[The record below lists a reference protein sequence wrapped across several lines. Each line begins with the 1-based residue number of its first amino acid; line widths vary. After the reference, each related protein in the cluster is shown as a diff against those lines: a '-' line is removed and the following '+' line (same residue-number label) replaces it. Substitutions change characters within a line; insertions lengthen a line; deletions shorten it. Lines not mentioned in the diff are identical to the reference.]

1 MDSRALDKLEIKL
14 DKLDERLDSMNEVQI
29 KMQANLAEHM
39 RRTEIAESSIK
50 ILQENTNKRLSVL
63 EAIKGNFSY
72 LGWVLFAGIN
82 GAEHILKLLHFIKG

>member
-1 MDSRALDKLEIKL
+1 MDSRTLDKLETKL
-14 DKLDERLDSMNEVQI
+14 DKLDERLDGMIITQTQI
-29 KMQANLAEHM
+29 QINLSEHM
-39 RRTEIAESSIK
+39 RRTEIAEASIK
-50 ILQENTNKRLSVL
+50 ILQENTNKRLGVL